1 MKILVSEKFRNLYP
15 LISVFLILVIG
26 FANINNDLNVVLFY
40 IGFGISV
47 GLVLIYALNFRAIKK
62 QMLILIIALAIIQIV
77 VFIFFNTLENH
88 ELFLYFE
95 YIPLIIVLSAN
106 TLNVIKKYP
115 PPQCLLFVFEGYRT
129 GGQLKNTSHY
139 F

>member
-40 IGFGISV
+40 IGLGISV

-62 QMLILIIALAIIQIV
+62 QMVDFNYCTSDYTNSCFYIFLIL
-77 VFIFFNTLENH
+77 
-88 ELFLYFE
+88 
-95 YIPLIIVLSAN
+95 
-106 TLNVIKKYP
+106 
-115 PPQCLLFVFEGYRT
+115 
-129 GGQLKNTSHY
+129 
-139 F
+139 

>member
-77 VFIFFNTLENH
+77 VFIYFNTLENH

-95 YIPLIIVLSAN
+95 YIPLMIVLSAN
-106 TLNVIKKYP
+106 TLNVIKK
-115 PPQCLLFVFEGYRT
+115 
-129 GGQLKNTSHY
+129 
-139 F
+139 